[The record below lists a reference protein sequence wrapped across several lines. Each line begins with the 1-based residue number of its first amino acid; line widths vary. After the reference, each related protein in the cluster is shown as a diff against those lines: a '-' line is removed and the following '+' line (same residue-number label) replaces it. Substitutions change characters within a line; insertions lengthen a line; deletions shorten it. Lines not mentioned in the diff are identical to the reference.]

1 MAFTHFIRTA
11 QRTLVALLL
20 VVQVGFV
27 NAEALWMALAHVP
40 HQHLLETHTASDI
53 QATPSQSQDALHH
66 CDICHGHN
74 AHFAVL
80 PSTELI
86 ETLHFQAFH
95 QPKVLFAYASLRL
108 ESLYRPPI
116 FLS

>member
-80 PSTELI
+80 PSMEQI
-86 ETLHFQAFH
+86 ETLEFQAL
-95 QPKVLFAYASLRL
+95 PALKPLLSYTSLGL